1 MPDQSFPKQ
10 MRLRTRGEFRRVY
23 ERRCSVGDNLLRL
36 IGDLSELPHPR
47 IGLSVSRKLGNAV
60 ARNRWKRLLREA
72 FRLSREKLPPG
83 LDFIVVPR
91 APENRNCNRSN
102 DRLSTSPGA
111 CESGCNEMLRQCVEI
126 KWTKSH
132 TVMTKGSMS
141 PKRKNVAALHP
152 PSAFR
157 LPPLRF
163 PFACFLGSSAAADF
177 VVEFSDSTPLK
188 SSASAVVSPGR
199 IQISSNS
206 SPCSK

>member
-91 APENRNCNRSN
+91 GRRTGIATARTIAYRPRLAP
-102 DRLSTSPGA
+102 A
-111 CESGCNEMLRQCVEI
+111 
-126 KWTKSH
+126 K
-132 TVMTKGSMS
+132 
-141 PKRKNVAALHP
+141 
-152 PSAFR
+152 
-157 LPPLRF
+157 
-163 PFACFLGSSAAADF
+163 AAATRCF
-177 VVEFSDSTPLK
+177 G
-188 SSASAVVSPGR
+188 SAS
-199 IQISSNS
+199 
-206 SPCSK
+206 K

>member
-1 MPDQSFPKQ
+1 MDADEEDRIQAAAGKFYYQQIELSAFSCGFFSPMPDQSFPKQ

-91 APENRNCNRSN
+91 GAGEPELQPLERSLI
-102 DRLSTSPGA
+102 DLAWRL
-111 CESGCNEMLRQCVEI
+111 R
-126 KWTKSH
+126 
-132 TVMTKGSMS
+132 
-141 PKRKNVAALHP
+141 KRLQ
-152 PSAFR
+152 R
-157 LPPLRF
+157 
-163 PFACFLGSSAAADF
+163 D
-177 VVEFSDSTPLK
+177 
-188 SSASAVVSPGR
+188 ASAVRRTNAEEKTHAKTQRRKGTEE
-199 IQISSNS
+199 
-206 SPCSK
+206 